1 MLHGVFTPAVRRVT
15 AALWLVGA
23 GICVATALRAA
34 THSGG
39 ASAFVL
45 AAVAFGL
52 VALAIAT
59 AHAAGWALLVSG
71 VLLGA
76 QLFGALGS
84 AWELVTGVEG
94 SKARE
99 LRELGVGPTFGVALN
114 LVYSL
119 VAFTV
124 FVWAILGRRQ

>member
-1 MLHGVFTPAVRRVT
+1 MLYRVFSPAVRRATV
-15 AALWLVGA
+15 ALWLVGA
-23 GICVATALRAA
+23 VICAATALRAA
-34 THSGG
+34 THRGG
-39 ASAFVL
+39 PSASLF

-59 AHAAGWALLVSG
+59 ALAARWALLVSS

-84 AWELVTGVEG
+84 GWELVRGVAG
-94 SKARE
+94 GKARE
-99 LRELGVGPTFGVALN
+99 LRELGVDPTLGVALN

-119 VAFTV
+119 VAFGV
-124 FVWAILGRRQ
+124 FVWAIIGRRR